1 MVCEY
6 AKLEVVGNV
15 PKAVEMLPGKS
26 FASKVALLAASAC
39 RRPQNGH
46 TALRNLSMVLR
57 HGCLVFTELGRRPY
71 QRRIIHYPF
80 NQMTVQYSYDRLGT
94 LRRVLSSNPG
104 SEFFSD
110 RFDFTM
116 RQDSVD
122 VLGRP
127 LNQRIACSGNPGVA
141 WPCGDWLPNNT
152 SNRFNRLGALVIQ
165 ERIAAGVARD
175 TMRYDQ
181 SGNQIQRRNGITGE
195 VTTMIYPALSNRL
208 DTLRIGASNTVY
220 DYDQAGN
227 RIFQAKPASEFTA
240 WQFDGLSRLVGSASV
255 SNLEPGVLKHFN
267 ACRWDAAWRLAQP
280 CGNGGQLALMGLN
293 VTRSSL
299 GWFFVHAPGI
309 DEALLL
315 IDRTD
320 NFFVNKRLQ
329 AVTDGRGQLIAIAD
343 SAGFITEA
351 YAGSGHDQSSW
362 QGAGL
367 TTQAQTFDPRKW
379 QTNDEWGGIQQF
391 RNRAYDPATG
401 TWIQED
407 PMGVAG
413 GVNLYRFNNGNP
425 VSFGDPLGLMPC
437 TKEELASGKETVTN
451 EGGAVCVE
459 RRNRDEPQKDQEE
472 DFLGKLGRCTREQ
485 LGLGEL
491 AEAVAVAAGQPIP
504 GTKRFVT
511 PGSSRGTSVA
521 GMVADRVFGKARLPI
536 RLPTI
541 VGGPGTGRV
550 LAIAGTKSV
559 ARFAGRAVPIVG
571 LAMMAF
577 DAAHIAACTASD
589 D

>member
-1 MVCEY
+1 NRALADSTGY
-6 AKLEVVGNV
+6 AYDGAGRLRRVTWQSGDSVVYRYTQAGDLDTMRV
-15 PKAVEMLPGKS
+15 YWRTSGAPKSETW
-26 FASKVALLAASAC
+26 
-39 RRPQNGH
+39 R
-46 TALRNLSMVLR
+46 
-57 HGCLVFTELGRRPY
+57 FTWDGLGR
-71 QRRIIHYPF
+71 RRIIHYPF

-152 SNRFNRLGALVIQ
+152 SNRYNRLGALVIQ

-181 SGNQIQRRNGITGE
+181 SGNQIQRWNGITGE
-195 VTTMIYPALSNRL
+195 VTAMIYPALSNRL
-208 DTLRIGASNTVY
+208 DTLRVGGAETLY

-227 RIFQAKPASEFTA
+227 RIFQVKPSSEQTA
-240 WQFDGLSRLVGSASV
+240 WQYDGLSRLVGSASV
-255 SNLEPGVLKHFN
+255 SNIQPVLTHFN

-379 QTNDEWGGIQQF
+379 QTNDQWGGIQQF

-413 GVNLYRFNNGNP
+413 GVNVYRFNNGNP
-425 VSFGDPLGLMPC
+425 VSFGDPLGLLADTLVVEPEARKDVQRCRKRSAICDADFNQMEQS
-437 TKEELASGKETVTN
+437 TVVFRVEKLSKEEPFLNPNCVSGCTSSTVDNNKVAVQYRPSDFNGSQKRIGVKVDAQVVIGHEAGHAVTVTPTGTTCTDFNGCAKAN
-451 EGGAVCVE
+451 E
-459 RRNRDEPQKDQEE
+459 NRIRKQFGPQY
-472 DFLGKLGRCTREQ
+472 
-485 LGLGEL
+485 
-491 AEAVAVAAGQPIP
+491 GQRP
-504 GTKRFVT
+504 
-511 PGSSRGTSVA
+511 
-521 GMVADRVFGKARLPI
+521 
-536 RLPTI
+536 
-541 VGGPGTGRV
+541 
-550 LAIAGTKSV
+550 
-559 ARFAGRAVPIVG
+559 
-571 LAMMAF
+571 
-577 DAAHIAACTASD
+577 
-589 D
+589 